1 MWDGFVQLLELVFSN
16 FLTVIFIFLILM
28 PILARQQRH
37 GDLVRA
43 FSKLQ
48 KKRQSQIIT
57 LVHRIESMGFLGIPR
72 FGYIDLNDAEEVI
85 AAIRATPDD
94 KPLEIM
100 MHTPGG
106 LVLAALQIAR
116 AVKAHPGPTR
126 VFIPHFA
133 MSGGTMIALA
143 ADEIV
148 MTDHAIM
155 GPIDPQIDGWPAAAF
170 VRLREAKSIDATS
183 DDTLLLAEMSEMAI
197 AQVTDAAREL
207 LSGTVSDNAANA
219 IAEQLATG
227 KWNHDYPI
235 YAHEARE
242 LGLHVTTD
250 MPQDFMNLMTLFP
263 NTMRNRSG
271 VRYLASRI
279 FGGGSQRS
287 GVHAGAQQG
296 APYNG
301 GHHGGVGG
309 GSLGGGT
316 ALGGGDS
323 LPGNIVARGRAGR
336 QISFGPW
343 NPNDVE
349 TTGQIPPLDNSQ
361 RAGRRKS

>member
-1 MWDGFVQLLELVFSN
+1 MQLLELVFSN
-16 FLTVIFIFLILM
+16 FLTVIIIFLILM
-28 PILARQQRH
+28 PILTRQQRH
-37 GDLVRA
+37 GDLVQA

-48 KKRQSQIIT
+48 KKRKSQIIT

-85 AAIRATPDD
+85 AAIRATPAD

-106 LVLAALQIAR
+106 LVLASLQIAR

-133 MSGGTMIALA
+133 MSGGTMVALA

-170 VRLREAKSIDATS
+170 VRIRDAKSIDATS
-183 DDTLLLAEMSEMAI
+183 DDTLLLADMSEMAI
-197 AQVTDAAREL
+197 NQVKDAAREL
-207 LSGTVSDNAANA
+207 LSGTVSDNAANS

-227 KWNHDYPI
+227 KWTHDYPI
-235 YAHEARE
+235 YAHEAQS
-242 LGLHVTTD
+242 LGLNVTTN
-250 MPQDFMNLMTLFP
+250 MPQDFMELMALFP

-271 VRYLASRI
+271 VRYLVSRLFGGRQGQAI
-279 FGGGSQRS
+279 RAPHANGNSAQGGGPQFGGGQ
-287 GVHAGAQQG
+287 
-296 APYNG
+296 
-301 GHHGGVGG
+301 GGVP
-309 GSLGGGT
+309 LGGG
-316 ALGGGDS
+316 AS
-323 LPGNIVARGRAGR
+323 LPSNIVARGRGGR

-361 RAGRRKS
+361 RAGRRKG